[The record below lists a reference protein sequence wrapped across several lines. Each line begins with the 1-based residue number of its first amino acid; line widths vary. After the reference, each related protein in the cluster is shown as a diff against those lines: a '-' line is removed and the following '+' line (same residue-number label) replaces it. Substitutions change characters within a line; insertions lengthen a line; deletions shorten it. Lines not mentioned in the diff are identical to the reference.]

1 MRSSHRRPDGCTRWR
16 AGVRPVLA
24 ASVVAVLAAGCAATA
39 PVKSTPAAKF
49 DASAYRTYQW
59 GTPVPVLVANED
71 RERDAAVL
79 EWTIRD
85 AIDRTLTSKGYQ
97 RIEAGDPDF
106 EVDFGVRLEEKST
119 DTFGEYITYR
129 DAGGQ
134 QNLGGAYVFGYE
146 EGALVIEAT
155 DARSETRLWTGS
167 ERVVLDDGQDVKKL
181 EQATARILAGF
192 PGRPGS
198 GSNAVAPATTSGS
211 TPTRKPSEPK
221 RGDFYVPEP

>member
-1 MRSSHRRPDGCTRWR
+1 MRH
-16 AGVRPVLA
+16 ALVVA
-24 ASVVAVLAAGCAATA
+24 AAAAVAVLGGCSTTAA
-39 PVKSTPAAKF
+39 VKSTPAARF
-49 DASAYRTYQW
+49 DASQYRTYEW
-59 GTPVPVLVANED
+59 GTPAPVVVAYED

-85 AIDRTLTSKGYQ
+85 AVDRTLSSKGYQ

-106 EVDFGVRLEEKST
+106 KVDFGVRLEEKSA
-119 DTFGEYITYR
+119 DTFGQYIKYR

-155 DARSETRLWTGS
+155 DSRSSTRLWTGS

-181 EQATARILAGF
+181 EQAAGRILAGF

-198 GSNAVAPATTSGS
+198 GSTEVAPAATSGS